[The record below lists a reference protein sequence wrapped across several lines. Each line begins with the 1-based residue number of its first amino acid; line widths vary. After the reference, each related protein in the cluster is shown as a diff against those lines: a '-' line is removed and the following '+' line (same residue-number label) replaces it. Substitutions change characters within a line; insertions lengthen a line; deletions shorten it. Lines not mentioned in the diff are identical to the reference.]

1 MKKLE
6 DLRFNLTKDMSYT
19 LINALKI
26 KERLEKG
33 KITNEKER
41 LKLEK
46 EFNTLKNTFI
56 SQFKLNN
63 KKEIDLHNKFS
74 NNQSNV

>member
-41 LKLEK
+41 LKLE
-46 EFNTLKNTFI
+46 
-56 SQFKLNN
+56 
-63 KKEIDLHNKFS
+63 
-74 NNQSNV
+74 

>member
-6 DLRFNLTKDMSYT
+6 DLRFNITKDMSYT

-46 EFNTLKNTFI
+46 EFNGLKNTFI
-56 SQFKLNN
+56 SQFKHNN
-63 KKEIDLHNKFS
+63 KKEIDLYNRIKKEEK
-74 NNQSNV
+74 

>member
-26 KERLEKG
+26 KEKLEKD
-33 KITNEKER
+33 KMDNEERKE
-41 LKLEK
+41 LEK
-46 EFNTLKNTFI
+46 EFNILKNVFI
-56 SQFKLNN
+56 SQFKFNN
-63 KKEIDLHNKFS
+63 KKEIDLYNKIKKEE
-74 NNQSNV
+74 N